1 MADRRSVLVVDDS
14 AYMRVVLK
22 DMLEADPA
30 LHVVSTAKDGLEAID
45 KVKKLRPDVVVLD
58 IQMPKM
64 DGLATL
70 QRIMR
75 ECPTRVVMLSAMDRI
90 DPQLPLQ
97 ALNLGAVDFIS
108 KPGGPVSVDIVM
120 FGSKIVEI
128 VRNSAEARVDAL
140 TRAREAS
147 PHKLHLA
154 PPRSTRSARRRAIV
168 IAASTGG
175 PKTLESVFSA
185 LPRTIN
191 VPIFIVQHLPEGFS
205 ESFAKRLTA
214 ARGPHVVL
222 AQDGAEAK
230 PGMAY
235 LAPGDRHLVLEA
247 SRTGAVT
254 MKLEQTAPVNYVR
267 PSADVLF
274 ASASCC
280 FGANLLAVVLTGMGS
295 DGANGTETIKA
306 AGGRVVVQD
315 ESSSVIFGMAR
326 AVVAR
331 GSADK
336 ILPIEDIPLE
346 IVSFMEG

>member
-22 DMLEADPA
+22 DMLEADPT

-45 KVKKLRPDVVVLD
+45 KVKKLHPDVVVLD

-75 ECPTRVVMLSAMDRI
+75 ECPTRVVMLSAMDRV

-97 ALNLGAVDFIS
+97 ALDLGAVDFIS
-108 KPGGPVSVDIVM
+108 KPGGPVSVDIVI
-120 FGSKIVEI
+120 FGSRIVEI

-140 TRAREAS
+140 TRTRPPS

-154 PPRSTRSARRRAIV
+154 PPKPTRGVGRRAIV
-168 IAASTGG
+168 VAASTGG
-175 PKTLESVFSA
+175 PKTLEAMFSA
-185 LPRTIN
+185 LPRNIN
-191 VPIFIVQHLPEGFS
+191 IPIFIVQHLPEGFS

-214 ARGPHVVL
+214 ARGPKVVL
-222 AQDGAEAK
+222 AVDGDEAK

-247 SRTGAVT
+247 GRTGAVT
-254 MKLEQTAPVNYVR
+254 MRLQQTEPVNYVR

-274 ASASCC
+274 TSASKC

-295 DGANGTETIKA
+295 DGARGAEAVKS

-315 ESSSVIFGMAR
+315 EASSVIFGMAR
-326 AVVAR
+326 AVVGR
-331 GSADK
+331 GAADK
-336 ILPIEDIPLE
+336 VLPMEDIPLE

>member
-1 MADRRSVLVVDDS
+1 MSDRRSVLVVDDS

-22 DMLEADPA
+22 DMLEADPG
-30 LHVVSTAKDGLEAID
+30 LHVVATAKDGLDAIE
-45 KVKKLRPDVVVLD
+45 KVKRLTPDVVVLD

-75 ECPTRVVMLSAMDRI
+75 ESPTRVVMLSAMDRV

-128 VRNSAEARVDAL
+128 VRNSAEAKVDAL
-140 TRAREAS
+140 TRTRPAS
-147 PHKLHLA
+147 LHKLHLA
-154 PPRSTRSARRRAIV
+154 TPKTTRGSWKKAIV

-175 PKTLESVFSA
+175 PKTLESVFAA
-185 LPRTIN
+185 LPRNVN
-191 VPIFIVQHLPEGFS
+191 VPIFIVQHLPEGFA

-214 ARGPHVVL
+214 ARGPKVL
-222 AQDGAEAK
+222 IAEDGAEAE
-230 PGMAY
+230 PGTAY
-235 LAPGDRHLVLEA
+235 LAPGERHLVLEGG
-247 SRTGAVT
+247 RNGAVT
-254 MKLEQTAPVNYVR
+254 MRLEQTDPVNYVR

-274 ASASCC
+274 RSASKCY
-280 FGANLLAVVLTGMGS
+280 GSNLLAVVLTGMGS
-295 DGANGTETIKA
+295 DGAGGSEAVKA

-315 ESSSVIFGMAR
+315 EASSVIFGMAK
-326 AVVAR
+326 AVVSR
-331 GSADK
+331 GAADK
-336 ILPIEDIPLE
+336 VLPIEDVPLE

>member
-1 MADRRSVLVVDDS
+1 MADRHSVLVVDDS

-22 DMLEADPA
+22 DMLEADPT
-30 LHVVSTAKDGLEAID
+30 LHVVATAKDGLDAIE
-45 KVKKLRPDVVVLD
+45 KVKRLKPDVVVLD

-75 ECPTRVVMLSAMDRI
+75 ESPTRVVMLSAMDRV

-97 ALNLGAVDFIS
+97 ALDLGAVDFIS

-128 VRNSAEARVDAL
+128 VRNSVAAKVEAL
-140 TRAREAS
+140 TRTKTVA

-154 PPRSTRSARRRAIV
+154 PPKSTRGVGRRAIV

-175 PKTLESVFSA
+175 PKTLESIFSA
-185 LPRTIN
+185 LPRNVN

-214 ARGPHVVL
+214 ARGPKVAL
-222 AQDGAEAK
+222 AADGVEVQA
-230 PGMAY
+230 GTAY
-235 LAPGDRHLVLEA
+235 LAPGDWHLALEGR
-247 SRTGAVT
+247 RTGAVT
-254 MKLEQTAPVNYVR
+254 MRLEQTDPVNYVR

-274 ASASCC
+274 KSAAEC
-280 FGANLLAVVLTGMGS
+280 FGPNLLAIVLTGMGS
-295 DGANGTETIKA
+295 DGAKGAMAVRA
-306 AGGRVVVQD
+306 AGGRVIVQD
-315 ESSSVIFGMAR
+315 EASSVIFGMAR
-326 AVVAR
+326 AVIER
-331 GSADK
+331 KSADK